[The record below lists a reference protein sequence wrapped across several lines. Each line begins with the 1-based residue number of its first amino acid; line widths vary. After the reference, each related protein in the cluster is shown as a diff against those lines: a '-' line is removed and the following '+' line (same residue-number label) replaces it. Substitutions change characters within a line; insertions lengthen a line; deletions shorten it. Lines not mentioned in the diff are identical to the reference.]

1 MESPTHQNLC
11 VRYASDYNSTFSS
24 HCNITIIDEKYPAL
38 NKFYNALDSWIKELG
53 AQGGSI
59 EVKQAKEI
67 IIEEEN
73 QLWESGEINFDN
85 AQGLS
90 NGVFFYNCKYKTR

>member
-24 HCNITIIDEKYPAL
+24 HCNITIIDEKYPAF
-38 NKFYNALDSWIKELG
+38 NKFYNALDSRMKELS

-59 EVKQAKEI
+59 EVKQAEEIIIEEEQAEEI

-73 QLWESGEINFDN
+73 PRWQYRS
-85 AQGLS
+85 
-90 NGVFFYNCKYKTR
+90 